1 MLDGRQFNPYEMTG
15 QTEEDCEKIEDAI
28 KSGFSLYVDKHMRVV
43 ADSAL
48 YIANAI
54 EVKKGKGIIYRKV
67 SMKRMYEEFDPKVMT
82 GQTEKDKQKIK
93 KALDAGKSL
102 YIDDTLTI
110 TTESGEIIAKGF
122 IIAPGYGISN
132 EEI

>member
-1 MLDGRQFNPYEMTG
+1 
-15 QTEEDCEKIEDAI
+15 
-28 KSGFSLYVDKHMRVV
+28 
-43 ADSAL
+43 
-48 YIANAI
+48 
-54 EVKKGKGIIYRKV
+54 
-67 SMKRMYEEFDPKVMT
+67 MKRMYEEFDPKVMT

>member
-1 MLDGRQFNPYEMTG
+1 
-15 QTEEDCEKIEDAI
+15 
-28 KSGFSLYVDKHMRVV
+28 
-43 ADSAL
+43 
-48 YIANAI
+48 
-54 EVKKGKGIIYRKV
+54 
-67 SMKRMYEEFDPKVMT
+67 MT